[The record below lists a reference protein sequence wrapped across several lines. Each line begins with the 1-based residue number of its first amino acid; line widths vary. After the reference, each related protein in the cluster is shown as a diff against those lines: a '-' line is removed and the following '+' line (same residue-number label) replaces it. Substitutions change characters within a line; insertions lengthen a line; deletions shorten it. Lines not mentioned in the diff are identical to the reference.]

1 MSSKILTY
9 FALLILTSH
18 VSGQTLLKDIEDFLP
33 GAASSPS
40 NWSAVTDDVFIF
52 QANNTLE
59 SQSIFA
65 SDGTEAGTIGLGFY
79 SVDSDIIQFG
89 NKAYFGG
96 CNLLLGADSCSVLC
110 VSDGT
115 VAGTRT
121 FFDPDPTGISLKI
134 EEIVAGDSL
143 FYFVGHTISGG
154 YEIWRSNGTIAG
166 TYQVMDIA
174 PGATSGYVGELAVID
189 DIAYFAGYTDEH
201 GTEPWRSDGTT
212 AGTYMIENLNEGA
225 ANSNPAYFTASGGYI
240 YFSGLGTDTGV
251 ELRRTNGQ
259 QGNVEIIGE
268 DGTTDSSWPRDLVD
282 SDGTLYYAAE
292 GAGAAGYELFVYNH
306 TGNPTHLDFT
316 NADIF
321 PRALMPFGDGKVI
334 FNAEKDF
341 GRELWISDGT
351 LAGTQMIKDLYPGP
365 KDGVFGTGVPGGSF
379 YVWRDSLVYFA
390 GADSVH
396 AEDEFVYELF
406 VTDGTEAG
414 TQLVSDHVPGAEGS
428 NPGNFFEFGGRLYF
442 AMTDAVIGREPYYLD
457 IDNTTAISDPDDELS
472 IAQLPYP
479 NPLPDGAALHVA
491 IHLVNG
497 SNLSAR
503 LFDLKGSVVQ
513 EISDLGYFPAGEN
526 TLEIRLEDR
535 LSGLYYLVLD
545 GGEGS
550 RVNMKILLE

>member
-18 VSGQTLLKDIEDFLP
+18 VSGQTLLKDIDDFVP

-134 EEIVAGDSL
+134 EEIVAGDTL

-154 YEIWRSNGTIAG
+154 YEIWRSNGTVAG

-251 ELRRTNGQ
+251 
-259 QGNVEIIGE
+259 
-268 DGTTDSSWPRDLVD
+268 
-282 SDGTLYYAAE
+282 
-292 GAGAAGYELFVYNH
+292 
-306 TGNPTHLDFT
+306 
-316 NADIF
+316 
-321 PRALMPFGDGKVI
+321 
-334 FNAEKDF
+334 
-341 GRELWISDGT
+341 
-351 LAGTQMIKDLYPGP
+351 
-365 KDGVFGTGVPGGSF
+365 
-379 YVWRDSLVYFA
+379 
-390 GADSVH
+390 
-396 AEDEFVYELF
+396 
-406 VTDGTEAG
+406 
-414 TQLVSDHVPGAEGS
+414 
-428 NPGNFFEFGGRLYF
+428 
-442 AMTDAVIGREPYYLD
+442 
-457 IDNTTAISDPDDELS
+457 
-472 IAQLPYP
+472 
-479 NPLPDGAALHVA
+479 
-491 IHLVNG
+491 
-497 SNLSAR
+497 
-503 LFDLKGSVVQ
+503 
-513 EISDLGYFPAGEN
+513 
-526 TLEIRLEDR
+526 
-535 LSGLYYLVLD
+535 
-545 GGEGS
+545 
-550 RVNMKILLE
+550 